1 MRKRNSLLFISK
13 LLFVLISMFILSCA
27 DSKNSDKEINSSSI
41 DDSNEKFEFNDSL
54 KLSPGTIPEGW
65 TLVMLDESNYIG
77 FPKKPW
83 KKISKGKKRVEFH
96 YPKKSY
102 DCFVSI
108 SSLENEQAYEIN
120 KEQIHKFY
128 ETVLNDL
135 LEDFKDSDQEKKSP
149 QIIEKKPF
157 LFLNLYTA
165 AQYKLQATDFQLY
178 VQLVVMGNKLY
189 TLSFVLWGNEKKE
202 ITQIKDRFF
211 NSFGKKVNLKEN
223 EDIKHTTN

>member
-1 MRKRNSLLFISK
+1 MRKYNSLH
-13 LLFVLISMFILSCA
+13 LISWIFLLGMSLFILSCA
-27 DSKNSDKEINSSSI
+27 DNKNSEKKIESNAT
-41 DDSNEKFEFNDSL
+41 DDSNEKFEFQDSL

-102 DCFVSI
+102 DCFVSL

-149 QIIEKKPF
+149 QVVEKKPF

-165 AQYKLQATDFQLY
+165 AQYKLQASDFQLY